1 MTDSTV
7 SGPQN
12 SGPQRSGAGTDAPSS
27 GPRSSGTGT
36 GTPRSGQY
44 GPGAAG
50 GKLSLRGVRKAF
62 GATTVLDGIDLDVQP
77 GEVITLI
84 GASGS
89 GKSTLLRCINLLEPI
104 DDGEI
109 HFDGLDIAEPGL
121 DPDPIRRRIG
131 MVFQS
136 FNLFPH
142 MSVTRNVAI
151 GPIKVLGADRATAYA
166 AARVMLDKL
175 GLADRADAYP
185 DQLSGGQQQR
195 VAIARSL
202 AMDPEVML
210 LDEITSAL
218 DPELVGEV
226 LDVVR
231 GLKADGMTMLFA
243 THEMTFAREISDR
256 VCFLHHGRILEAGPP
271 DQLFGS
277 PQEERTKEFLQRV
290 TDAGRL

>member
-1 MTDSTV
+1 MTTE
-7 SGPQN
+7 P
-12 SGPQRSGAGTDAPSS
+12 TI
-27 GPRSSGTGT
+27 GTG
-36 GTPRSGQY
+36 GEGRRV
-44 GPGAAG
+44 
-50 GKLSLRGVRKAF
+50 KLELRRVVKSF
-62 GATTVLDGIDLDVQP
+62 GATTVLDGIDLAVTE

-89 GKSTLLRCINLLEPI
+89 GKSTLLRCVNLLEPV
-104 DDGEI
+104 DDGAVI
-109 HFDGLDIAEPGL
+109 FDGVDIAEPGL

-142 MSVTRNVAI
+142 MSVTDNVSI
-151 GPIKVLGADRATAYA
+151 GPRKVLGTPKAVAGEQALA
-166 AARVMLDKL
+166 MLTRL
-175 GLADRADAYP
+175 GLAARADAYP

-202 AMDPEVML
+202 AMNPEVML

-231 GLKADGMTMLFA
+231 ELKRDGMTMLIA
-243 THEMTFAREISDR
+243 THEMAFAKEISDR
-256 VCFLHHGRILEAGPP
+256 VCFLHQGQILEDGPP
-271 DQLFGS
+271 VQIFGA
-277 PQEERTKEFLQRV
+277 PREPRTQEFLQRV

>member
-1 MTDSTV
+1 MSSDP
-7 SGPQN
+7 GPELPIKLELADVVK
-12 SGPQRSGAGTDAPSS
+12 SFGT
-27 GPRSSGTGT
+27 
-36 GTPRSGQY
+36 
-44 GPGAAG
+44 
-50 GKLSLRGVRKAF
+50 
-62 GATTVLDGIDLDVQP
+62 TTVLDRINLRVTQ

-89 GKSTLLRCINLLEPI
+89 GKSTLLRCVNLLEPV
-104 DDGEI
+104 DDGAVI
-109 HFDGLDIAEPGL
+109 FDGVDIAEPGL

-142 MSVTRNVAI
+142 MSVTDNVAI
-151 GPIKVLGADRATAYA
+151 GPRKVLGVPKAV
-166 AARVMLDKL
+166 ARENALAMLTRL
-175 GLADRADAYP
+175 GLAARADAYP

-202 AMDPEVML
+202 AMNPEVML

-231 GLKADGMTMLFA
+231 ELKRDGMTMLIA
-243 THEMTFAREISDR
+243 THEMAFAKEISDR
-256 VCFLHHGRILEAGPP
+256 VCFLHQGQILEDGPP
-271 DQLFGS
+271 AQIFGA
-277 PQEERTKEFLQRV
+277 PRETRTQEFLQRV

>member
-1 MTDSTV
+1 MTEQPRADLARAKV
-7 SGPQN
+7 SM
-12 SGPQRSGAGTDAPSS
+12 
-27 GPRSSGTGT
+27 
-36 GTPRSGQY
+36 
-44 GPGAAG
+44 
-50 GKLSLRGVRKAF
+50 RGVRKAF
-62 GATTVLDGIDLDVQP
+62 GEQVVLDGIDLDVAD

-89 GKSTLLRCINLLEPI
+89 GKSTLLRCTNLLEPI
-104 DDGEI
+104 DDGAI
-109 HFDGLDIAEPGL
+109 LLDGVDISEPGL

-131 MVFQS
+131 MIFQS

-142 MSVTRNVAI
+142 MSVVDNVAV
-151 GPIKVLGADRATAYA
+151 GPRKVLGVPKAE
-166 AARVMLDKL
+166 ARQRGRDLLVRL
-175 GLADRADAYP
+175 GLEQRIDAYP

-231 GLKADGMTMLFA
+231 ALKSQGMTMLFA
-243 THEMTFAREISDR
+243 THEMAFARDISDR
-256 VCFLHHGRILEAGPP
+256 VCFLDRGRILEEGPP
-271 DQLFGS
+271 AQVFGA
-277 PQEERTKEFLQRV
+277 PTEERTQQFLQRV
-290 TDAGRL
+290 VDAGRL

>member
-1 MTDSTV
+1 M
-7 SGPQN
+7 
-12 SGPQRSGAGTDAPSS
+12 RSDRDGEQPL
-27 GPRSSGTGT
+27 
-36 GTPRSGQY
+36 
-44 GPGAAG
+44 
-50 GKLSLRGVRKAF
+50 KLVLRGVFKSFDDTA
-62 GATTVLDGIDLDVQP
+62 VLDGINLEVAE

-89 GKSTLLRCINLLEPI
+89 GKSTLLRCVNLLEPV
-104 DDGEI
+104 DDGEVL
-109 HFDGLDIAEPGL
+109 FDGVDIAEPGL

-142 MSVTRNVAI
+142 MSVTDNVAV
-151 GPIKVLGADRATAYA
+151 GPRKVLGVPKSEARADALA
-166 AARVMLDKL
+166 MLTRL
-175 GLADRADAYP
+175 GLAARADAYP

-202 AMDPEVML
+202 AMNPEVML

-231 GLKADGMTMLFA
+231 GLKRDGMTMLIA
-243 THEMTFAREISDR
+243 THEMAFAKEISDR
-256 VCFLHHGRILEAGPP
+256 VCFLHHGQILEEGPP
-271 DQLFGS
+271 SQIFES
-277 PQEERTKEFLQRV
+277 PTEPRTQAFLQRV
-290 TDAGRL
+290 IDAGRL

>member
-1 MTDSTV
+1 MSALD
-7 SGPQN
+7 P
-12 SGPQRSGAGTDAPSS
+12 AG
-27 GPRSSGTGT
+27 G
-36 GTPRSGQY
+36 
-44 GPGAAG
+44 GAAG
-50 GKLSLRGVRKAF
+50 PKLVLRQVRKSF
-62 GATTVLDGIDLDVQP
+62 DDTVVLDGIDLEVGSGDV
-77 GEVITLI
+77 VTLI

-89 GKSTLLRCINLLEPI
+89 GKSTLLRCVNLLEPV

-109 HFDGLDIAEPGL
+109 VLDGVDIAEPGL

-142 MSVTRNVAI
+142 KKVVDNVAI
-151 GPIKVLGADRATAYA
+151 GPRKVLKVPKA
-166 AARVMLDKL
+166 AAHERARELLERL
-175 GLADRADAYP
+175 GLGARADAYP

-202 AMDPEVML
+202 AMNPEIML

-231 GLKADGMTMLFA
+231 GLKADGMTLLFA
-243 THEMTFAREISDR
+243 THEMAFAREISDR
-256 VCFLHHGRILEAGPP
+256 VCFLHEGRILEAGPP
-271 DQLFGS
+271 AQLFS
-277 PQEERTKEFLQRV
+277 APQEPRTRAFLERVIES
-290 TDAGRL
+290 GRL